1 MIEIMLTFGDDKLLS
16 DMAKCVPGRPLW
28 PFLIPSIC
36 TRTLIQENIPILCS
50 VADGL
55 SMLLTECDLSITNLE
70 DLNSSMRQFGTRL
83 LAGPMAKP
91 FECCQVIVFVV
102 AHTSRAALAQA

>member
-1 MIEIMLTFGDDKLLS
+1 MIEIMLTLGDDELLS

-36 TRTLIQENIPILCS
+36 IRTLIQENIPILCS

-55 SMLLTECDLSITNLE
+55 TMLLTECDVSITNLE
-70 DLNSSMRQFGTRL
+70 DLNSSMRQLSLVPGCWLGRWPNHL
-83 LAGPMAKP
+83 SVAK
-91 FECCQVIVFVV
+91 
-102 AHTSRAALAQA
+102 